1 MQTKGGP
8 STIHAEGVWLSLG
21 VNGWGRDMMTAVAAG
36 AATAACRLGTEF
48 DDLLDGHVLI
58 EDRLAGDG

>member
-1 MQTKGGP
+1 MLK
-8 STIHAEGVWLSLG
+8 AFWLRLR
-21 VNGWGRDMMTAVAAG
+21 VNGCGRDMMTAVAAG
-36 AATAACRLGTEF
+36 AATAATAACRLGTEF

>member
-1 MQTKGGP
+1 MLK
-8 STIHAEGVWLSLG
+8 AFWLRLG
-21 VNGWGRDMMTAVAAG
+21 VNGWGEMMTAVAAG

>member
-1 MQTKGGP
+1 MLK
-8 STIHAEGVWLSLG
+8 AFWLRLR

-48 DDLLDGHVLI
+48 DDLQDGHVLI